1 PARHRIG
8 ITISL
13 AIAVIALFVLPNPL
27 RAQQTDLSQQM
38 QQFNSLPP
46 DQQQAILQRLGQGG
60 DTSSGIGGLSSGSLS
75 GSAGGYNSSQSALI
89 QQQMLQHRQQS
100 QNESEQQFGPPVFKP
115 GDTVLVDISLQGEM
129 QNNGN
134 PVNGQYNPQN
144 ARQSGYPNAAQ
155 TNGIIP
161 TQLTPLQQQL
171 LQQQLTQQQAA
182 NNQRL
187 QEQPQQP
194 IEELQADEKQRLTDL
209 VDLIRSHNPYQL
221 DSSGEL
227 QLPGIPAM
235 ALAGLT
241 EDLATRRAAAEPAF

>member
-1 PARHRIG
+1 M
-8 ITISL
+8 L
-13 AIAVIALFVLPNPL
+13 
-27 RAQQTDLSQQM
+27 QQQRRQQN
-38 QQFNSLPP
+38 Q
-46 DQQQAILQRLGQGG
+46 DQQEENPFL
-60 DTSSGIGGLSSGSLS
+60 
-75 GSAGGYNSSQSALI
+75 
-89 QQQMLQHRQQS
+89 
-100 QNESEQQFGPPVFKP
+100 PPVFKP

-155 TNGIIP
+155 TNGTIP
-161 TQLTPLQQQL
+161 TQLTPQQQQLQQQL

-227 QLPGIPAM
+227 QLARHSRYGAGRTDRGSRDATGGGGAGIFETA
-235 ALAGLT
+235 
-241 EDLATRRAAAEPAF
+241 D